1 MKIPINVGGKEMA
14 VLQVSNIH
22 KSFSGETLLKNI
34 SFSIDEKDK
43 IGLVGLNGAGKTTLI
58 KIILEEEYH
67 DLDQET
73 KIQGTISK
81 KGGLKVGYLSQ
92 NFDLNEDNDVFDELM
107 SVFSYLKKDY
117 ERIQELNNR
126 LAVDLDNFDEIM
138 EELAKLSTKYEQE
151 EGYAIEYKVKQVLT
165 GLNFPEN
172 LWKNKIGDLSGG
184 QQSRIALGKI
194 LLEEPELLILDEPTN
209 HLDLNA
215 IEWLEKFLKDYNKA
229 FILISHDR
237 YFLDNVV
244 NKVFELER
252 KTITSYRG
260 NYTDFTIQKEAYLTG
275 AIKSYEKEQDKIK
288 KTEEFIRRYKAG
300 IKSKQARGR
309 EKILDRMEKMDDPTV
324 SVRKMKLKFQVENV
338 STDRVIK
345 IENLSKS
352 FDGNEIFRDVNMEVY
367 RGDRIGL
374 IGKNGVGKSTILRI
388 LNGFEGKDS
397 GNILW
402 GERIKIGY
410 YDQKHEGLDLN
421 VTIIEELLNNY
432 PLSEEQARKICG
444 GFLFSEDDAFKK
456 IGNLSGG
463 EKARVTLMKLI
474 MDKPNLL
481 ILDEPTNHLD
491 IYSREVLEYA
501 LEEYD
506 GTLLVVSHDRHF
518 LESVVNKIYEIT
530 SEGSTLFKGDY
541 EAYKSKCEENEKD
554 PTRGNNYEDQKK
566 TKNRIGSLERK
577 SKDIEESIEE
587 LEHQKSILEEKYNE
601 AGKVNDIEILMNI
614 QKDMDLIDEKIMQV
628 MEEWGNIQG
637 ELEGILI

>member
-1 MKIPINVGGKEMA
+1 
-14 VLQVSNIH
+14 
-22 KSFSGETLLKNI
+22 
-34 SFSIDEKDK
+34 
-43 IGLVGLNGAGKTTLI
+43 
-58 KIILEEEYH
+58 
-67 DLDQET
+67 
-73 KIQGTISK
+73 
-81 KGGLKVGYLSQ
+81 
-92 NFDLNEDNDVFDELM
+92 
-107 SVFSYLKKDY
+107 
-117 ERIQELNNR
+117 
-126 LAVDLDNFDEIM
+126 VDLDNFDEIM

-309 EKILDRMEKMDDPTV
+309 EKILDRMEKMDDPSV

-566 TKNRIGSLERK
+566 IKNRIGSLERK

-601 AGKVNDIEILMNI
+601 AGKVNDVEILMNI
-614 QKDMDLIDEKIMQV
+614 QKDMDLIDEKIMQI
-628 MEEWGNIQG
+628 MEEWENIQG

>member
-1 MKIPINVGGKEMA
+1 MA
-14 VLQVSNIH
+14 VLQINNVH

-43 IGLVGLNGAGKTTLI
+43 IGLVGLNGAGKTTLV
-58 KIILEEEYH
+58 KILLEEEHH
-67 DLDQET
+67 DTDEDT

-81 KGGLKVGYLSQ
+81 KGGLKIGYLSQ
-92 NFDLNEDNDVFDELM
+92 NFDLNKENRVFDELM

-117 ERIQELNNR
+117 EKIQELNER
-126 LAVDLDNFDEIM
+126 LAVDLNNFDEIM
-138 EELAKLSTKYEQE
+138 EELAELSTRYEQE
-151 EGYAIEYKVKQVLT
+151 EGYSIEYKVKQILT

-172 LWKNKIGDLSGG
+172 LWKNVIGDLSGG

-237 YFLDNVV
+237 YFLDNVI

-252 KTITSYRG
+252 KTINIYRG
-260 NYTDFTIQKEAYLTG
+260 NFTDYTIQKEAYLTG

-300 IKSKQARGR
+300 VKSKQARGR
-309 EKILDRMEKMDDPTV
+309 EKILDRMEKMDDPVV
-324 SVRKMKLKFQVENV
+324 SIRKMKLKFQVESL
-338 STDRVIK
+338 STDRVVEIK
-345 IENLSKS
+345 NLSKS
-352 FDGNEIFRDVNMEVY
+352 FDGQEIFRNVNMEMY
-367 RGDRIGL
+367 RGDRVGL

-388 LNGFEGKDS
+388 LNNLETKDEGD
-397 GNILW
+397 ILW

-410 YDQKHEGLDLN
+410 YDQKHEGLNEDAT
-421 VTIIEELLNNY
+421 VIEELLNNY
-432 PLSEEQARKICG
+432 PLSEEQARSICG

-463 EKARVTLMKLI
+463 EKARVALMRLI
-474 MDKPNLL
+474 MDKPNFL

-491 IYSREVLEYA
+491 IYSREILEYA

-506 GTLLVVSHDRHF
+506 GTLVVVSHDRHF

-530 SEGSTLFKGDY
+530 KDGSTLFKGDY
-541 EAYKSKCEENEKD
+541 EAYKSNFQVNEKD
-554 PTRGNNYEDQKK
+554 SQGNIDYEEQKK
-566 TKNRIGSLERK
+566 IKNRIGTLERK
-577 SKDIEESIEE
+577 SKKLEESIEVIE
-587 LEHQKSILEEKYNE
+587 EEKSVLEERYNE
-601 AGKVNDIEILMNI
+601 AGKINSLEMLVSI
-614 QKDMDLIDEKIMQV
+614 QNELDLIDKKIMET
-628 MEEWGNIQG
+628 MEEW
-637 ELEGILI
+637 ELLQEELLEISE

>member
-1 MKIPINVGGKEMA
+1 MA
-14 VLQVSNIH
+14 VLQINNIH

-43 IGLVGLNGAGKTTLI
+43 IGLVGLNGAGKTTLV
-58 KIILEEEYH
+58 KILLEEEYH
-67 DLDQET
+67 DIDEDT

-81 KGGLKVGYLSQ
+81 KGGLKIGYLSQ
-92 NFDLNEDNDVFDELM
+92 NFDLNKENRVFDELM
-107 SVFSYLKKDY
+107 SVFSYLKQDY
-117 ERIQELNNR
+117 ERIQELNER

-151 EGYAIEYKVKQVLT
+151 EGYSIEYKVKQILT
-165 GLNFPEN
+165 GLNFPES
-172 LWKNKIGDLSGG
+172 LWKNVIGDLSGG

-237 YFLDNVV
+237 YFLDNVI
-244 NKVFELER
+244 NKVYELEK
-252 KTITSYRG
+252 KTVNIYRG
-260 NYTDFTIQKEAYLTG
+260 NFTDYTIQKEAYLTG

-300 IKSKQARGR
+300 VKSKQARGR
-309 EKILDRMEKMDDPTV
+309 EKILDRMEKMDDPVV
-324 SVRKMKLKFQVENV
+324 SIRKMKLKFQVENV
-338 STDRVIK
+338 STDRVVK

-352 FDGNEIFRDVNMEVY
+352 FDGQEIFRDVNMEVY

-388 LNGFEGKDS
+388 LNNLESKDDGK
-397 GNILW
+397 ILW

-410 YDQKHEGLDLN
+410 YDQKHEGLNEDAT
-421 VTIIEELLNNY
+421 VIEELLNNY
-432 PLSEEQARKICG
+432 PLSEEQARSICG

-463 EKARVTLMKLI
+463 EKARVALMRLI
-474 MDKPNLL
+474 MDKPNFL

-491 IYSREVLEYA
+491 IYSREILEYA
-501 LEEYD
+501 LEDYD
-506 GTLLVVSHDRHF
+506 GTLVVVSHDRHF

-530 SEGSTLFKGDY
+530 KDGSTLFKGDY
-541 EAYKSKCEENEKD
+541 EAYKSNFQVNEKD
-554 PTRGNNYEDQKK
+554 TQGNNDYEEQKK
-566 TKNRIGSLERK
+566 IKNRIGSLERK
-577 SKDIEESIEE
+577 GQKLEESIEA
-587 LEHQKSILEEKYNE
+587 LEAEKSILEESYNE
-601 AGKVNDIEILMNI
+601 AGKVNNLEILVSI
-614 QKDMDLIDEKIMQV
+614 QKELDLMEENILRT
-628 MEEWGNIQG
+628 MEEW
-637 ELEGILI
+637 ELVQEELSEISE

>member
-1 MKIPINVGGKEMA
+1 MA
-14 VLQVSNIH
+14 VLQINNIH

-43 IGLVGLNGAGKTTLI
+43 IGLVGLNGAGKTTLV
-58 KIILEEEYH
+58 KILLEEEYH
-67 DLDQET
+67 DIDEDT

-81 KGGLKVGYLSQ
+81 KGGLKIGYLSQ
-92 NFDLNEDNDVFDELM
+92 NFDLNKENKVFDELM
-107 SVFSYLKKDY
+107 SVFSHLKKDY
-117 ERIQELNNR
+117 ERIQELNER
-126 LAVDLDNFDEIM
+126 LAVDMDNFDQIM
-138 EELAKLSTKYEQE
+138 EELAQLSTRYEQE
-151 EGYAIEYKVKQVLT
+151 EGYSVEYKVKQILT

-172 LWKNKIGDLSGG
+172 LWKNVIGDLSGG

-237 YFLDNVV
+237 YFLDNVI

-252 KTITSYRG
+252 KTINVYKG
-260 NYTDFTIQKEAYLTG
+260 NFTDYTIQKEAYLTG

-300 IKSKQARGR
+300 VKSKQARGR
-309 EKILDRMEKMDDPTV
+309 EKILERMEKMEDPVV
-324 SVRKMKLKFQVENV
+324 SIRKMKLKFQVENV
-338 STDRVIK
+338 STDKVVK
-345 IENLSKS
+345 IRNLSKS
-352 FDGNEIFRDVNMEVY
+352 FDGQEIFRDVNMEVY

-388 LNGFEGKDS
+388 INSLENKDS
-397 GNILW
+397 GEILW

-410 YDQKHEGLDLN
+410 YDQKHEGLNRDAT
-421 VTIIEELLNNY
+421 VIEELLNNY
-432 PLSEEQARKICG
+432 PLSEEQARSICG

-463 EKARVTLMKLI
+463 EKARVALMRLI
-474 MDKPNLL
+474 MDKPNFL

-491 IYSREVLEYA
+491 IYSREILEYA
-501 LEEYD
+501 LEDYD
-506 GTLLVVSHDRHF
+506 GTLVVVSHDRHF

-530 SEGSTLFKGDY
+530 KDGSTLFKGDY
-541 EAYKSKCEENEKD
+541 EAYKSNSEVNEKD
-554 PTRGNNYEDQKK
+554 VQGNLNYEEQKK
-566 TKNRIGSLERK
+566 IKNRIGALERK
-577 SKDIEESIEE
+577 GQKLEESIED
-587 LEHQKSILEEKYNE
+587 LESEKSILEERYNE
-601 AGKVNDIEILMNI
+601 AGKINNLETLIDI
-614 QKDMDLIDEKIMQV
+614 QKELDLMDKKIMET
-628 MEEWGNIQG
+628 MEEWEAVQE
-637 ELEGILI
+637 ELSEISE

>member
-1 MKIPINVGGKEMA
+1 MA
-14 VLQVSNIH
+14 VLQINNIH

-43 IGLVGLNGAGKTTLI
+43 IGLVGLNGAGKTTLV
-58 KIILEEEYH
+58 KILLEEEYH
-67 DLDQET
+67 DIDEDT

-81 KGGLKVGYLSQ
+81 KGGLKIGYLSQ
-92 NFDLNEDNDVFDELM
+92 NFDLNKENKVFDELM
-107 SVFSYLKKDY
+107 SVFSHLKKDY
-117 ERIQELNNR
+117 ERIQELNEK
-126 LAVDLDNFDEIM
+126 LAVDMDNFDQIM
-138 EELAKLSTKYEQE
+138 EELAKLSTRYEQE
-151 EGYAIEYKVKQVLT
+151 EGYSVEYKVKQILT

-172 LWKNKIGDLSGG
+172 LWKNVIGDLSGG

-237 YFLDNVV
+237 YFLDNVI

-252 KTITSYRG
+252 KTINVYKG
-260 NYTDFTIQKEAYLTG
+260 NFTDYTIQKEAYLTG

-300 IKSKQARGR
+300 VKSKQARGR
-309 EKILDRMEKMDDPTV
+309 EKILERMEKMEDPVV
-324 SVRKMKLKFQVENV
+324 SIRKMKLKFQVENV
-338 STDRVIK
+338 STDRVVK
-345 IENLSKS
+345 IRNLSKS
-352 FDGNEIFRDVNMEVY
+352 FDGQEIFRDVNMEVY

-388 LNGFEGKDS
+388 INSLENKDS
-397 GNILW
+397 GEILW

-410 YDQKHEGLDLN
+410 YDQKHEGLN
-421 VTIIEELLNNY
+421 REATVIEELLNNY
-432 PLSEEQARKICG
+432 PLSEEQARSICG

-463 EKARVTLMKLI
+463 EKARVALMRLI
-474 MDKPNLL
+474 MDKPNFL

-491 IYSREVLEYA
+491 IYSREILEYA
-501 LEEYD
+501 LEDYD
-506 GTLLVVSHDRHF
+506 GTLVVVSHDRHF

-530 SEGSTLFKGDY
+530 KDGSTLFKGDY
-541 EAYKSKCEENEKD
+541 EAYKSNSEVNEKD
-554 PTRGNNYEDQKK
+554 IQGNLNYEEQKK
-566 TKNRIGSLERK
+566 IKNRIGVLERK
-577 SKDIEESIEE
+577 GQKLEESIED
-587 LEHQKSILEEKYNE
+587 LESEKSILEERYNE
-601 AGKVNDIEILMNI
+601 AGKINNLETLINI
-614 QKDMDLIDEKIMQV
+614 QKELDIMDKKIMET
-628 MEEWGNIQG
+628 MEEWEAVQE
-637 ELEGILI
+637 ELSEISE